1 MPEEAAHSLYGCYR
15 LSAVPR
21 PLGGSGRASRPALRI
36 GRSGLVDHESRD
48 VGRKPAAAPRAA
60 SCIASS
66 RLGVER
72 GEYAA
77 SPPYPPSPSSI
88 ESCSRNP
95 SYTRLGEEDRAVNH
109 HEQLRDYPRVPEST
123 RDHEQLRSQTSPAE
137 FSPTRVGKVVH
148 RDAYCS
154 PRSGRSSS
162 VLTRAGSAPTAR
174 TPDAQECR
182 GWRR

>member
-174 TPDAQECR
+174 TPDEQGYR
-182 GWRR
+182 GWWR